1 MMCRFQSRQSRS
13 CAESAFPASS
23 LSFVPDGRMESW
35 ARVRSQTLNY
45 WLRKLELRDSDNKQ
59 AVVHGFRASFR
70 SWNLQDGRVPGE
82 AAEAALAHRGSPTV
96 RAYLRDGPLFD
107 VRVGLMQN
115 WADYV
120 LPSSSR

>member
-1 MMCRFQSRQSRS
+1 MMCRFQRRQSRS
-13 CAESAFPASS
+13 CAESASS
-23 LSFVPDGRMESW
+23 VTRLSFVSDGGTEIW
-35 ARVRSQTLNY
+35 AVSAGSPLNY
-45 WLRKLELRDSDNKQ
+45 WMRKLKLRDSDNKQ

-70 SWNLQDGRVPGE
+70 SWNLQVGGAPGE

-107 VRVGLMQN
+107 VRIALMQA

-120 LPSSSR
+120 LPRSSR